1 MSEQQS
7 IPIIGTI
14 RGARQLPISVVTRC
28 IALQTFSG
36 GLSNDTQQQALLDM
50 FCLLP
55 ACMFDAERGGFVCD
69 EHGGALCDH
78 TTFRESLDCNCQLL
92 RLEKVERANPF
103 RHEHRDLP
111 QPQRALKAIEQMEL
125 VMRAQF
131 ISAYSNATVAD
142 FEAIKPKLWEEIGR
156 SLTQQVRISTACVL
170 GRVEN

>member
-14 RGARQLPISVVTRC
+14 RGARQLPIPVVTRC

-69 EHGGALCDH
+69 EHGGALGCD
-78 TTFRESLDCNCQLL
+78 
-92 RLEKVERANPF
+92 EKGKPIPRDYEMIDRANPF
-103 RHEHRDLP
+103 NDTFGMDDTEKFTHAVNHIE
-111 QPQRALKAIEQMEL
+111 ALMLTSFLAANSQAL
-125 VMRAQF
+125 
-131 ISAYSNATVAD
+131 NGD
-142 FEAIKPKLWEEIGR
+142 FQEVKSTMWEEIGAA
-156 SLTQQVRISTACVL
+156 LTSQVRLSTSYVL
-170 GRVEN
+170 GRADN